1 VGSRSAKSGDARL
14 SVRFRQPICAQKLAT
29 RAAFYFQLNA
39 RAQLVAGLRKFAADA
54 VEARLLLAAQ

>member
-1 VGSRSAKSGDARL
+1 MPDLRTTGT
-14 SVRFRQPICAQKLAT
+14 QKAAT
-29 RAAFYFQLNA
+29 RAGSFQLNV